1 MRPQVLQL
9 ALAVTSAMFLA
20 PALADVV
27 ELKTGGR
34 IAGTVEKLE
43 EGGYRITTPAG
54 TVIQLD
60 RNQVSKV
67 DEYSAEER
75 SYAGRSRT
83 APDTVEGQ
91 LALAKWCREHNLG
104 NQAQTHAQRVIELDP
119 TNAEARQMLNFRNV
133 DGAWMTREQ
142 VMASRGLV
150 WFDGKYRT
158 RQEIALRER
167 EEKIKQLDVHWTKQ
181 IKKWR
186 RWLGDR
192 RPERTQEAL
201 REFEQLTDPMAA
213 PALVE
218 LLEDEQDPAVR
229 RLLAKTA
236 ARIDHQATV
245 NVLVTLSLSDPDEEL
260 RLSCL
265 ESLIDSGRPGLTEAY
280 IAALRSND
288 NAMVNRAGMA
298 LRKLEDSSAVGPLI
312 DALVTKH
319 KRVVGGG
326 GGGGDTYSFNPSSG
340 GFSMGGGGPKLKEG
354 YAKNP
359 DVLGALV
366 RITGE
371 RFGYDEALWEK
382 WHASQAQLVQVDL
395 RRDN

>member
-1 MRPQVLQL
+1 MVFACA
-9 ALAVTSAMFLA
+9 ALAA
-20 PALADVV
+20 PGFADVI

-34 IAGTVEKLE
+34 VTGVVEKLDQ
-43 EGGYRITTPAG
+43 GDYQVTTHAG
-54 TVIQLD
+54 TVIRLD
-60 RNQVSKV
+60 RLHVTKV
-67 DEYSAEER
+67 DEHTAEER
-75 SYAGRSRT
+75 SYAGRSRS

-91 LALAKWCREHNLG
+91 LALANWCREHNLG
-104 NQAQTHAQRVIELDP
+104 TQAQTHAQRVVELDP
-119 TNAEARQMLNFRNV
+119 TNVEARQMLNFRNV

-150 WFDGKYRT
+150 WFEGKYRT
-158 RQEIALRER
+158 RQEIAMRER
-167 EEKIKQLDVHWTKQ
+167 EEKLKQLDVHWTSE

-201 REFEQLTDPMAA
+201 RNFDQLNDPLAA
-213 PALVE
+213 IPLVE
-218 LLEDEQDPAVR
+218 MLEDEQDPAVR

-236 ARIDHQATV
+236 ARINHQATV
-245 NVLVTLSLSDPDEEL
+245 NVLVTLSLNDADEEL

-265 ESLIDSGRPGLTEAY
+265 EWLIDSGRPGLTEAY
-280 IAALRSND
+280 VAALRSNE
-288 NAMVNRAGMA
+288 NAIVNRAGMA
-298 LRKLEDSSAVGPLI
+298 LGNLGDSSAIGPLI

-319 KRVVGGG
+319 KRVVGGGG

-340 GFSMGGGGPKLKEG
+340 GFSMGGGGPKIKDG

-359 DVLGALV
+359 DVLSALV
-366 RITGE
+366 RITGGE
-371 RFGYDEALWEK
+371 HFGYNQELWKK